1 MHLYAQNSYV
11 GLKVIESTRLAVDV
25 PLHVATIVD
34 RIAAE
39 RGLTRS
45 GLVRQALGVI
55 QAMHEGAKEGL
66 HTGMTRDR
74 EKLDTLLV
82 GPL

>member
-1 MHLYAQNSYV
+1 MSSSAIS
-11 GLKVIESTRLAVDV
+11 IRLVTEV
-25 PLHVATIVD
+25 PSHIAAIVD
-34 RIAAE
+34 QIAVE
-39 RGLTRS
+39 RGLSRS

-55 QAMHEGAKEGL
+55 QAMHEGAKHGL